1 MVNEMT
7 DISEHINTYFADR
20 LTPDNAALLLID
32 HQAGLALGVETMNPE
47 TFRNNVIA
55 LAKVGKLFELPTI
68 LTTSADSGP
77 NGPLMPD
84 ITKVFP
90 DVDIIRRKGEINA
103 WDDPKFKQAVEA
115 TGRKKLI
122 IAGISTDVCLLF
134 PVLSAIAEGY
144 DVYAVFDSSGTW
156 NEIAQQATM
165 LRLSQAGCKTA
176 NWVSVAAELQNDWRN
191 PTGQELASLFNGH
204 LTFYGHLISNLAT
217 RSNAG

>member
-1 MVNEMT
+1 MT

-55 LAKVGKLFELPTI
+55 IAKVGKLFKLPTI

-90 DVDIIRRKGEINA
+90 SVDIIRRKGEINA
-103 WDDPKFKQAVEA
+103 WDDSKFKQAVEA

-122 IAGISTDVCLLF
+122 VAGISTDVCLLF
-134 PVLSAIAEGY
+134 PVLSAISEGY

-156 NEIAQQATM
+156 NDIAQQATM
-165 LRLSQAGCKTA
+165 MRLSQAGCKTT

-191 PTGQELASLFNGH
+191 PTGQELAGLFNDH

-217 RSNAG
+217 K